1 MPTRKIKIGAKTVQ
15 LDARPDRLDLRDRAY
30 SPPVTSLPPR
40 WPQDAALRKF
50 LPLYIKQGLVLD
62 QKQDGAC
69 TGFGLA
75 AAVNF
80 LLWTQAV
87 AAGTHLQFAGVS
99 PYMLYDLAR
108 FYDEWPGEDYEG
120 SSCRGAM
127 KGWNK
132 HGSCDRGLWTDSVHA
147 AGAKAYRPAASWAEN
162 ALARPLGTYY
172 RIDSGSVADMQA
184 AISEI
189 GAIYVS
195 ASLHAG
201 WALAASP
208 ATALRKGHAGLPD
221 IAYTG
226 AEAVTGGHAFALVGY
241 NERGFVVQNSWGVDW
256 GAGGFAVLGYADWI
270 ANGTDAWVAALG
282 VPQVARVGRVA
293 HTLAPASHTLAPAS
307 RARRIG
313 ASLLSG
319 DPHPRAAP
327 LAAAAQ
333 PWSTAGAY
341 EHALVAGNNGAIRI
355 GRPDIGRAAD
365 LVDHLVFDNIGAW
378 LQGAGA
384 ATQKL
389 VIYAH
394 GGLNSEDD
402 SIQRIRVMGPYFKA
416 NSVYPLFYTW
426 RTGLAD
432 TLSSSLEDALGLS
445 AGQGL
450 AAGMASDASDRLI
463 EAIAHNG
470 KWSWA
475 EMKANAARAAQPG
488 GALAMLAAALGRL
501 QRDHPALEIHLV
513 GHSAGSFVHGH
524 LLSLCHAGAVPV
536 ASVTLYA
543 PACPLDF
550 IARHYQSRVDDK
562 FLGADRF
569 WLHLLSDVTERGDAV
584 GPYSKSLLYLV
595 SRGFEDVRKT
605 PLAGLQ
611 RLLNRS
617 ANQHDDDVWKPADWP
632 QVMAWRTWV
641 AALPRQADGALACE
655 IISDRIRVSATRTE
669 APTHGGFDNDIRV
682 LSRTIN
688 RVLGRSPSALLPV
701 PVEDLAY
708 E

>member
-1 MPTRKIKIGAKTVQ
+1 MPTRKIKIGARTVQ

-30 SPPVTSLPPR
+30 APPVASLPPR
-40 WPQDAALRKF
+40 WPKDAALRKF

-62 QKQDGAC
+62 QRQEGAC

-132 HGSCDRGLWTDSVHA
+132 HGSCDRALWTDSVHA
-147 AGAKAYRPAASWAEN
+147 AGARAYRPTPTWAEN
-162 ALARPLGTYY
+162 ALMRPLGTYY
-172 RIDSGSVADMQA
+172 RIDNNSVADMQA

-195 ASLHAG
+195 ASVHAG

-208 ATALRKGHAGLPD
+208 ATALRKGHPGLPD

-226 AEAVTGGHAFALVGY
+226 AEEATGGHAFALVGY

-256 GAGGFAVLGYADWI
+256 GGGGFAVLGYADWI

-282 VPQVARVGRVA
+282 VPQAA
-293 HTLAPASHTLAPAS
+293 HTLLPAS
-307 RARRIG
+307 RARRVG
-313 ASLLSG
+313 ATLVSG
-319 DPHPRAAP
+319 DPRPRAAP
-327 LAAAAQ
+327 VAAAAQ
-333 PWSTAGAY
+333 PWSTDAAY
-341 EHALVAGNNGAIRI
+341 EHALVAGNNGTIRI

-365 LVDHLVFDNIGAW
+365 LVDHLVLDNIGAW
-378 LQGAGA
+378 LKSDGA

-402 SIQRIRVMGPYFKA
+402 SIRRIRVMGPYFKA
-416 NSVYPLFYTW
+416 NGVYPLFYTW
-426 RTGLAD
+426 RTGIAD
-432 TLSSSLEDALGLS
+432 TLSSSLEDALGLAS
-445 AGQGL
+445 GQSL
-450 AAGMASDASDRLI
+450 AAGFASDARDRLI
-463 EAIAHNG
+463 EAIAHNS
-470 KWSWA
+470 KWSWSG
-475 EMKANAARAAQPG
+475 MKVNAAQAAQPG
-488 GALAMLAAALGRL
+488 GALAMLAATLVRL
-501 QRDHPALEIHLV
+501 KHGHPALEIHLV

-524 LLSLCHAGAVPV
+524 LLTLCHAAALPV

-543 PACPLDF
+543 PACSLDF
-550 IARHYQSRVDDK
+550 TARHYQARVDDK
-562 FLGADRF
+562 SVGADRF
-569 WLHLLSDVTERGDAV
+569 WLHLLSDVTERGDAI
-584 GPYSKSLLYLV
+584 GPYGKSLLYLV
-595 SRGFEDVRKT
+595 SRGFEDLRKT

-617 ANQHDDDVWKPADWP
+617 AYQRDDDVWKPADWP
-632 QVMAWRTWV
+632 QVLAWRTWV

-688 RVLGRSPSALLPV
+688 RILGRSPSALLPV
-701 PVEDLAY
+701 PVEDLEY
-708 E
+708 

>member
-30 SPPVTSLPPR
+30 APPVTSLPPR

-87 AAGTHLQFAGVS
+87 ADGTHQQFAGVS
-99 PYMLYDLAR
+99 PHMLYDLAR

-132 HGSCDRGLWTDSVHA
+132 HGSCDRALWTGSVHA
-147 AGAKAYRPAASWAEN
+147 AGAKAYRPAVNWAEN

-195 ASLHAG
+195 ASVHAG
-201 WALAASP
+201 WALGASP
-208 ATALRKGHAGLPD
+208 ATALRKGHAGLPA
-221 IAYTG
+221 IEYSG
-226 AEAVTGGHAFALVGY
+226 AEEAAGGHAFALVGY

-256 GAGGFAVLGYADWI
+256 GAGGFAVLGYADWLD
-270 ANGTDAWVAALG
+270 NGTDAWVAALG
-282 VPQVARVGRVA
+282 VPQVA
-293 HTLAPASHTLAPAS
+293 HTLLPAS

-313 ASLLSG
+313 ATLLSG
-319 DPHPRAAP
+319 DPRARAAP
-327 LAAAAQ
+327 VATAAQ
-333 PWSTAGAY
+333 PWSTEGAY

-365 LVDHLVFDNIGAW
+365 LVDHLVLHNIGAW
-378 LQGAGA
+378 LKGDGA

-394 GGLNSEDD
+394 GGLNSEDH
-402 SIQRIRVMGPYFKA
+402 SIRRIRVMGPYFKA
-416 NSVYPLFYTW
+416 NGVYPLFYTW
-426 RTGLAD
+426 RTGIID
-432 TLSSSLEDALGLS
+432 TLSSSLEDALGLAS
-445 AGQGL
+445 GRSF
-450 AAGMASDASDRLI
+450 AADVASDARDRLI

-470 KWSWA
+470 KWAWA
-475 EMKANAARAAQPG
+475 EIKANAARAAQSG
-488 GALAMLAAALGRL
+488 GALAMLAATLGRL
-501 QRDHPALEIHLV
+501 KHDHPALEIHLV
-513 GHSAGSFVHGH
+513 GHSAGAFVHGH
-524 LLSLCHAGAVPV
+524 LLTLCHAGALPI

-550 IARHYQSRVDDK
+550 TARHYQSRVDDGSI
-562 FLGADRF
+562 GADRF
-569 WLHLLSDVTERGDAV
+569 WLHQLSDVTERGDAI
-584 GPYSKSLLYLV
+584 GPYGKSLLYLV
-595 SRGFEDVRKT
+595 SRGFEDLRKT

-617 ANQHDDDVWKPADWP
+617 ANQRDDDVWKPADWP

-641 AALPRQADGALACE
+641 AALPRQADGAVACE
-655 IISDRIRVSATRTE
+655 IVSDRIRVSATRTE
-669 APTHGGFDNDIRV
+669 APTHGGFDNDIRI

-688 RVLGRSPSALLPV
+688 RVLGRSPSASLPV
-701 PVEDLAY
+701 PVEDLEY
-708 E
+708 